1 MNTFFRLR
9 KAALFVVAGLAAV
22 FMVAGCKGDDGDE
35 TGGGNNASAA
45 SLTSVSIKGPSDIA
59 ADGTG
64 TLTATA
70 GYTGEI
76 ASYITYKWEIATG
89 KDSAEIVG
97 TGSKATIKGTN
108 TTEQSKSVTVKVTA
122 AYDGTTKTATHTVT
136 IAAKGASV
144 KNEITGLELVPPTPS
159 VACNG
164 QVMLTPK
171 VTYTGNL
178 TESDFTVTWKIT
190 DGSDYAELVNPSA
203 KARGELT
210 FTGGNM
216 RILQAKNETNSKQ
229 TVTVSVTVS
238 AGGKSLTEECTV
250 TVDAASTTENRTWI
264 WNPSR
269 AATVAAVSSDT
280 PSKDSEHNTSVTLI
294 NGAAISESSLTDS
307 EGTTYSNALSFS
319 GGGSTTLKAIK
330 FAVDGACKI
339 SVVARSGG
347 TDERT
352 LNLSDGSTVL
362 ATFPAVSK
370 STTPSPQSYEYTG
383 DSRNLYLF
391 SAGSGINVYLIK
403 IVYGS
408 SSSSSV
414 IKVTISGGSSVTVDK
429 SVTLTATPNV
439 TPSGAYT
446 WKITAGT
453 DYVTLGTSTTNTNTI
468 TVTGKAAGTAKIT
481 ATVDDVTSAPYTVT
495 VREAGAKE
503 IFLDDEPV
511 GYAEITYPTGK
522 GTTVTTK
529 KELTDAL
536 SKGGLIYVSG
546 EIDVSE
552 GCLPSTAGGATSALD
567 SFVAANDSTYK
578 TYEDFKTAYAAS
590 CSAATDDKSSS
601 APESTLGTTMWKLN
615 KAYGEKIKL
624 TVKSN
629 TTIIGLAGAVIKGGT
644 FQISNASNVVI
655 RNLTIRDAYD
665 PFPHHESDDGFNA
678 QWDNIAVVDSSYNIW
693 IDHCT
698 LEDTMKYSKVTI
710 KDGEQEKWQTYDGLC
725 DITKSSHNVVV
736 SYCLFKNHDK
746 TMLIGS
752 GSSDVNGSNITIHH
766 NRFLNCGQRL
776 PMTCYSNMHIYN
788 NSYERDSD
796 AYYNQT
802 ASIAARYDKYTII
815 AENNYF
821 GKDVKK
827 CITASTNAKGKC
839 YESGNMFVSG
849 SCELSTQPNKP
860 FTPSY
865 TYDLDKASDIP
876 EIVAEDAGAG
886 VWTVQQ

>member
-1 MNTFFRLR
+1 MNTFFKLR

-35 TGGGNNASAA
+35 TGGGDNA
-45 SLTSVSIKGPSDIA
+45 SLTSVSISGTSGIA
-59 ADGTG
+59 AEGNG

-70 GYTGEI
+70 VSTGEI
-76 ASYITYKWEIATG
+76 ASQIIYKWEMTSGSEYAELSSTSGRTITISG
-89 KDSAEIVG
+89 K
-97 TGSKATIKGTN
+97 N
-108 TTEQSKSVTVKVTA
+108 TTSENQSVTVKVTA
-122 AYDGTTKTATHTVT
+122 SYDGTTKTDTHTVT
-136 IAAKGASV
+136 VAAKGVSV
-144 KNEITGLELVPPTPS
+144 KNEITGLELVPPASS

-164 QVMLTPK
+164 QVTITPK

-178 TESDFTVTWKIT
+178 TESDFTVTWEIT
-190 DGSDYAELVNPSA
+190 GGSDYAELVVPSA

-210 FTGGNM
+210 FTGGNT
-216 RILQAKNETNSKQ
+216 RILQAKNGTNSEQ
-229 TVTVSVTVS
+229 TVIVSVTVS
-238 AGGKSLTEECTV
+238 AGGKSLTKECTV
-250 TVDAASTTENRTWI
+250 TVGAASTTENMTWI

-269 AATVAAVSSDT
+269 AAIVAAVSSDT

-294 NGAAISESSLTDS
+294 NGAEIGSLGSSVVTDS
-307 EGTTYSNALSFS
+307 EGETYSNVLKFD
-319 GGGSTTLKAIK
+319 GGGSTTSKAVK

-352 LNLSDGSTVL
+352 LNLSDGSTKL

-370 STTPSPQSYEYTG
+370 STTPSPQSYEYAG
-383 DSRNLYLF
+383 GSGNLYLF

-408 SSSSSV
+408 SSSLPVATVTITGSSSV
-414 IKVTISGGSSVTVDK
+414 AVGNSL
-429 SVTLTATPNV
+429 TLTATPNA
-439 TPSGAYT
+439 TATGAYT
-446 WKITAGT
+446 WKITEGAAS
-453 DYVTLGTSTTNTNTI
+453 VTLGTSTTNTI
-468 TVTGKAAGTAKIT
+468 TVTGKTAGTAKIT

-529 KELTDAL
+529 KELTNAL

-578 TYEDFKTAYAAS
+578 TYEEFKTAYAAS
-590 CSAATDDKSSS
+590 CSAATNDKKSS
-601 APESTLGTTMWKLN
+601 APESTLGKTMWKLN

-710 KDGEQEKWQTYDGLC
+710 KGGGQEKWQTYDGLC

-752 GSSDVNGSNITIHH
+752 GDSDVNGSNITIHH

-827 CITASTNAKGKC
+827 CITPSTDAKGKC
-839 YESGNMFVSG
+839 YESGNVFVSG
-849 SCELSTQPNKP
+849 NCELSTQSSKP

-865 TYDLDKASDIP
+865 TYDLDNASDIP

>member
-1 MNTFFRLR
+1 MNTFFKLR
-9 KAALFVVAGLAAV
+9 KAALLVVAGLAAV
-22 FMVAGCKGDDGDE
+22 FMGAGCKGDDGDE
-35 TGGGNNASAA
+35 MRGGGNNT
-45 SLTSVSIKGPSDIA
+45 SLTSVSISGTAGIA
-59 ADGTG
+59 AEGNG

-70 GYTGEI
+70 VSTGEI
-76 ASYITYKWEIATG
+76 ASQITYKWEITSGSEYAELSSTSGRTITISG
-89 KDSAEIVG
+89 K
-97 TGSKATIKGTN
+97 N
-108 TTEQSKSVTVKVTA
+108 TADQNKIVTVKVTA
-122 AYDGTTKTATHTVT
+122 SYDGTTKTATHTVT

-144 KNEITGLELVPPTPS
+144 ENEITGLELVLPTSS
-159 VACNG
+159 VACDG
-164 QVMLTPK
+164 QVTLTPK

-178 TESDFTVTWKIT
+178 TESDFTVTWEIT
-190 DGSDYAELVNPSA
+190 KGSDYAELVNPSA

-210 FTGGNM
+210 FTGGNT
-216 RILQAKNETNSKQ
+216 RILQAKNGTNSEQ
-229 TVTVSVTVS
+229 TVIVSVTVS
-238 AGGKSLTEECTV
+238 AGGKSLTKECTV
-250 TVDAASTTENRTWI
+250 TVGAASTTENRTWI

-269 AATVAAVSSDT
+269 ATTVAAVSSDT
-280 PSKDSEHNTSVTLI
+280 DSKDSEHNTSVTLI
-294 NGAAISESSLTDS
+294 SGAEIGSLGSSVVTDS
-307 EGTTYSNALSFS
+307 EGETYSNVLKFT
-319 GGGSTTLKAIK
+319 GGGSSTSKAVK

-339 SVVARSGG
+339 SVVALSGS

-352 LNLSDGSTVL
+352 LNLSDGSTKL

-370 STTPSPQSYEYTG
+370 STTPSPQSYEYAG
-383 DSRNLYLF
+383 GSGNLYLF

-408 SSSSSV
+408 SSV
-414 IKVTISGGSSVTVDK
+414 TTVTISGSLSVTVDK
-429 SVTLTATPNV
+429 SVTLTATPNA

-446 WKITAGT
+446 WQVTAEA
-453 DYVTLGTSTTNTNTI
+453 DYVTLDTSTTNTI
-468 TVTGKAAGTAKIT
+468 MVTGKAAGTAKIT
-481 ATVDDVTSAPYTVT
+481 ATVDGVTSAPYTVT

-665 PFPHHESDDGFNA
+665 PFPHHESYDGFNA

-752 GSSDVNGSNITIHH
+752 SSSDVNGSNITIHH

-865 TYDLDKASDIP
+865 TYDLDKTSDIP

>member
-1 MNTFFRLR
+1 MSLQGLR
-9 KAALFVVAGLAAV
+9 QFLWSRGARATT
-22 FMVAGCKGDDGDE
+22 E
-35 TGGGNNASAA
+35 TRRGGGNNA
-45 SLTSVSIKGPSDIA
+45 SLTSVSISGTSGIA
-59 ADGTG
+59 ADGNG

-70 GYTGEI
+70 VSTGEI
-76 ASYITYKWEIATG
+76 ASDITYKWEITTG

-97 TGSKATIKGTN
+97 TGSTVTIKGKN
-108 TTEQSKSVTVKVTA
+108 TTDQNKTVTVKVTA
-122 AYDGTTKTATHTVT
+122 SYDGTTKTDTHTVT
-136 IAAKGASV
+136 VAAKGVSV
-144 KNEITGLELVPPTPS
+144 KNEITGLELVPPASS

-164 QVMLTPK
+164 QVTLAPK

-178 TESDFTVTWKIT
+178 TESDFTVTWEIT
-190 DGSDYAELVNPSA
+190 GGSDYAELVVPSA

-210 FTGGNM
+210 FTDDNI
-216 RILQAKNETNSKQ
+216 RILQAKNGTNSEQ
-229 TVTVSVTVS
+229 TVIVSVTVS
-238 AGGKSLTEECTV
+238 AGGKSLTKECTV
-250 TVDAASTTENRTWI
+250 TVGAATSTTENRTWI

-269 AATVAAVSSDT
+269 AVTVTTVSSDT
-280 PSKDSEHNTSVTLI
+280 ASEDSEHNTSVTLI
-294 NGAAISESSLTDS
+294 NGAEIGSLGSSVVTDS
-307 EGTTYSNALSFS
+307 EGATYSNALKFD
-319 GGGSTTLKAIK
+319 GGGSTTSKAVK

-352 LNLSDGSTVL
+352 LNLSDGSTKL

-370 STTPSPQSYEYTG
+370 STTPSPHSYEYAG
-383 DSRNLYLF
+383 GSGSLYLF
-391 SAGSGINVYLIK
+391 SAGNGINVYLIK

-414 IKVTISGGSSVTVDK
+414 TTVAISGSSSVTVDK
-429 SVTLTATPNV
+429 SVTLTATPNA
-439 TPSGAYT
+439 TSSGAYT
-446 WKITAGT
+446 WKITEGAAS
-453 DYVTLGTSTTNTNTI
+453 VTLGTSTTNTI

-495 VREAGAKE
+495 VIEAGAKE

-529 KELTDAL
+529 KELTNAL

-578 TYEDFKTAYAAS
+578 TYEEFKTAYAAS
-590 CSAATDDKSSS
+590 CSAATNDKKSS
-601 APESTLGTTMWKLN
+601 APESTLGKTMWKLN

-710 KDGEQEKWQTYDGLC
+710 KGGGQEKWQTYDGLC

-752 GSSDVNGSNITIHH
+752 GDSDVNGSNITIHH

-827 CITASTNAKGKC
+827 CITPSTDAKGKC
-839 YESGNMFVSG
+839 YESGNVFVSG
-849 SCELSTQPNKP
+849 NCELSTQSSKP

-865 TYDLDKASDIP
+865 TYDLDNASDIP